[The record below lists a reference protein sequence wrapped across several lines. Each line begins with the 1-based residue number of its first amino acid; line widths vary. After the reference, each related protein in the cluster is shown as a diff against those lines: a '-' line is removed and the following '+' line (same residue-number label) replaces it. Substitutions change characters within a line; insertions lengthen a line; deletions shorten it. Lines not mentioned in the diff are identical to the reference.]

1 MVHHVELRH
10 LRYFVAVAEE
20 LHFRRAAERLHISQ
34 PPLSEQI
41 SHLEE
46 ELGTQ
51 LLERGRARKV
61 HLTAAGSVL
70 LTEARKILMQIEKTT
85 ESVQRTG
92 RGEVGMI
99 SVSMAP
105 AMAYGVVPQ
114 ILRRFRSEVP
124 GVRLQ
129 LTETVTSLQE
139 RAILDG
145 MLDIGFCYGAIQSSD
160 LVAECI
166 AREPLILAV
175 PSYHQAVKKRTI
187 HLGDLKGELLSISR
201 SVSPGLYDII
211 WQTCREAGL
220 TPESIQ
226 EVTQFTNAI
235 GLVSVGMGV
244 ALVPSSMAAL
254 KRDGVSYVELNGS
267 SPMVETLVVRAA
279 GEPYPAMKRLIE
291 FAKASAAPDGPLG
304 GLKPSQLHNKSQ

>member
-1 MVHHVELRH
+1 MAKCYRPQVELRH

-41 SHLEE
+41 NHLEE

-61 HLTAAGSVL
+61 FLTAAGAVL
-70 LTEARKILMQIEKTT
+70 LTEARKILIQIDKAAEV
-85 ESVQRTG
+85 VQRTG
-92 RGEVGMI
+92 RGEVGMM
-99 SVSMAP
+99 SVGMAP

-124 GVRLQ
+124 AVRLQ
-129 LTETVTSLQE
+129 LTETVTSQQE
-139 RAILDG
+139 KAILDG
-145 MLDIGFCYGAIQSSD
+145 TLDIGFCYGAVQSNT
-160 LVAECI
+160 LAIECI
-166 AREPLILAV
+166 FREPLILAV
-175 PSYHQAVKKRTI
+175 PTHHPIANVSRVR
-187 HLGDLKGELLSISR
+187 LGDVKGELLSIPR

-220 TPESIQ
+220 APESIQ
-226 EVTQFTNAI
+226 EITQFTNAI

-254 KRDGVSYVELNGS
+254 KRDGVSYVELEGRT
-267 SPMVETLVVRAA
+267 PLVETLIVRSP
-279 GEPYPAMKRLIE
+279 GEPYPAMRRLIE
-291 FAKASAAPDGPLG
+291 LAKACASTIEHHQ
-304 GLKPSQLHNKSQ
+304 SEE